1 MQMRRVGEFASRS
14 RIHPMKFWVRMAD
27 NQSEP
32 RKMIS
37 LLNSISELEKSQQ
50 NRDLA
55 LECYL
60 SAIRNMAQY
69 AVELGPET
77 TALHRKY
84 LEDVAQQVSI
94 GTADAL
100 NKSRAMVRGLLRDY
114 CDQSTHYLGSQR
126 QELSDAA
133 AALER
138 TLEALS
144 QTDDDHGV
152 QLRGAIARLR
162 AISGDAKSV
171 RETVFSVASSMEA
184 SLEQMRK
191 QHDLTAAQS
200 VIEIRMLHK
209 RIDTL
214 ENAASIDKLTQLFSR
229 EEMEARIRSL
239 DAATMSILLLKAGG
253 LGAAE
258 AQFGADVSEQ
268 LAGAFAKRL
277 RHIMPPTAVIGRWSE
292 EVFMAMLQADKPEA
306 SALAKRISESLAG
319 TYACQKA
326 GKTVR
331 PAVHLRLGVVD
342 PRADGAERVLQWA
355 IEFPKAG

>member
-1 MQMRRVGEFASRS
+1 
-14 RIHPMKFWVRMAD
+14 MAD
-27 NQSEP
+27 YPNYERS
-32 RKMIS
+32 KMIS
-37 LLNSISELEKSQQ
+37 LLNSISDLEKSHQS
-50 NRDLA
+50 RDLA

-60 SAIRNMAQY
+60 AAIRNMAQY

-84 LEDVAQQVSI
+84 LEDVAKQVSI
-94 GTADAL
+94 GTVDAL
-100 NKSRAMVRGLLRDY
+100 NKSRAMVRGLLSDY
-114 CDQSTHYLGSQR
+114 FDQSAHYLGGQR

-138 TLEALS
+138 IMEALS

-162 AISGDAKSV
+162 AVSGDANAV
-171 RETVFSVASSMEA
+171 RETVFGVASSMEA

-191 QHDLTAAQS
+191 QHELTAAQS

-214 ENAASIDKLTQLFSR
+214 ESAASIDKLTQLFSHD
-229 EEMEARIRSL
+229 EMTFRIKSL
-239 DAATMSILLLKAGG
+239 DATTMSILLLKAGG
-253 LGAAE
+253 LGAAQG
-258 AQFGADVSEQ
+258 QFGGEVAEQ

-292 EVFMAMLQADKPEA
+292 EVFMAMLQVDKLEA
-306 SALAKRISESLAG
+306 SALAKRITENLAG
-319 TYACQKA
+319 AYACLKA

-331 PAVHLRLGVVD
+331 PAIHLRIGVVD
-342 PRADGAERVLQWA
+342 PRADSAERVLQWA
-355 IEFPKAG
+355 AEFTKPI